1 MRQVPE
7 PDRGGWVA
15 RLRERARLDAEELLP
30 RPPFGVFGLAAP
42 LLRPVALAE
51 AGRVD
56 GVWETIT
63 LAYGDWADPAGPF
76 VTVASAAVRPGAPG
90 PGAEAELVRVID
102 RERNRIADHAGVDEE
117 EPPGPPEYW
126 REELR
131 AGEGRISGLV
141 CRHGSVWVAR
151 LRTGGV
157 TVTVAGRGV
166 GPGSVRLGPVA
177 DLGPYLR
184 GRGEMLGRLAERH
197 RQRPPPVLVPAE
209 GVAAYRALA
218 EAALGSQARRAEALR
233 GGREPRRQAGDGA
246 TMHALWQGAVREQA
260 RMSGV
265 GARRADEIVTL
276 VVNHLTHLQDQ
287 APWFTAEPR
296 LREAA
301 IDETLRHAVL
311 GEDVPSRPAQQAWAR
326 YWAHHTSLGA
336 HEPGAAHRAGLTAGE
351 PLISAWLA
359 AWSAWTGR
367 G

>member
-7 PDRGGWVA
+7 PERSEWVA
-15 RLRERARLDAEELLP
+15 RMRERARLDAEELLP
-30 RPPFGVFGLAAP
+30 RPLFSVFGLAAP
-42 LLRPVALAE
+42 LLRPIALAE

-56 GVWETIT
+56 GEWETIT

-76 VTVASAAVRPGAPG
+76 VTIASAAARPGAHG
-90 PGAEAELVRVID
+90 LGAEAELVRVID
-102 RERNRIADHAGVDEE
+102 RERNRLADHAGVDEE
-117 EPPGPPEYW
+117 EPPGPPEYR

-131 AGEGRISGLV
+131 VGEGRVSGLV
-141 CRHGSVWVAR
+141 CRHGSVWAAR
-151 LRTGGV
+151 LQADGL

-166 GPGSVRLGPVA
+166 GPGSVRLGPAA

-184 GRGEMLGRLAERH
+184 GRGEMIGQLAERH
-197 RQRPPPVLVPAE
+197 RQQPLPVLEPAE

-218 EAALGSQARRAEALR
+218 EAALGSQARLLAALR
-233 GGREPRRQAGDGA
+233 AGREPRHRADEGA
-246 TMHALWQGAVREQA
+246 TMHTLWQRAVREQA
-260 RMSGV
+260 RISSIDV
-265 GARRADEIVTL
+265 RQADEIVTL
-276 VVNHLTHLQDQ
+276 VVNHLAHLQEQ
-287 APWFTAEPR
+287 APWFTAGPQ

-336 HEPGAAHRAGLTAGE
+336 HEPGAALRAELAAGE
-351 PLISAWLA
+351 PLISAWLE